1 MPILANPRHEL
12 FCQAIASS
20 RAAIEAYKVAGYKK
34 SSAKANATRLM
45 ENDGISSRIAELKA
59 QQSAKSEFSRDQLR
73 QFLILIIT
81 AKPEQASMQNPLCEI
96 AMTKEGPAAVFPD
109 KLGAAAQLAKLTG
122 WNSVEKVSFEAGEN
136 LASFLGSLF
145 VGGGTLSSNGGE
157 NGEGSRQTSRSPG
170 IRH

>member
-1 MPILANPRHEL
+1 MPLLANSRHEL
-12 FCQAIASS
+12 FCQAIASG
-20 RAAIEAYKVAGYKK
+20 RPAMEAYKLAGYKN

-73 QFLILIIT
+73 QFLIHIIT

-96 AMTKEGPAAVFPD
+96 AMTKEGPAPVFPD

-122 WNSVEKVSFEAGEN
+122 WNSVEKVSVETGD
-136 LASFLGSLF
+136 
-145 VGGGTLSSNGGE
+145 TLSAFL
-157 NGEGSRQTSRSPG
+157 RQIVAR
-170 IRH
+170 